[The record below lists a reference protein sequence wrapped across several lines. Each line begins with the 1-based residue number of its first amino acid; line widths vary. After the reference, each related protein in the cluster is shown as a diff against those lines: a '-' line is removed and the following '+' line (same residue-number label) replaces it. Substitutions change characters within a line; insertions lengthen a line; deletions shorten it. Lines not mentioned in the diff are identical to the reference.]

1 MKKIYYLDIILKIYC
16 FLFKTLLFVMLTVRQ
31 LKNNFNLLNILEN
44 GKLPKND
51 IYIKKDKRKLII
63 KYYESIL
70 RLINITQNNNNLNNS
85 INVFKNDIN
94 NIKQILLKE
103 NGNINIININ
113 KENRIYIQ
121 NTFNQGLRILDRLRE
136 VRQ

>member
-1 MKKIYYLDIILKIYC
+1 MPTAI
-16 FLFKTLLFVMLTVRQ
+16 Q

-44 GKLPKND
+44 GKLPKKV
-51 IYIKKDKRKLII
+51 IYLKKDDRKLII
-63 KYYESIL
+63 KYNKYIST
-70 RLINITQNNNNLNNS
+70 LIDRNQNNNNLNNS

-113 KENRIYIQ
+113 KKDRIYIKD
-121 NTFNQGLRILDRLRE
+121 TFNKGLRILERLRDL
-136 VRQ
+136 R